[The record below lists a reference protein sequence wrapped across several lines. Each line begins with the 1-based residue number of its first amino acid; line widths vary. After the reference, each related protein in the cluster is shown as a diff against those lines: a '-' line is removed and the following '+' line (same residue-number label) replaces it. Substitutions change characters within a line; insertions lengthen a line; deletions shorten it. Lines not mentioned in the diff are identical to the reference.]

1 MWKLSKNIG
10 LLYLLRNIFSIFNKA
25 VFRLFLGGLEMG
37 ISTVLAAGDLC
48 SPIKNSPVIVLY
60 VLSLKCA

>member
-37 ISTVLAAGDLC
+37 ISRGFMFADKELPCYSPLC
-48 SPIKNSPVIVLY
+48 PVFKVRMT
-60 VLSLKCA
+60 

>member
-1 MWKLSKNIG
+1 MWKLSKDIG
-10 LLYLLRNIFSIFNKA
+10 VLYLLRNIFSMFNKA

-48 SPIKNSPVIVLY
+48 SPMKNSPVVFK
-60 VLSLKCA
+60 VRMT